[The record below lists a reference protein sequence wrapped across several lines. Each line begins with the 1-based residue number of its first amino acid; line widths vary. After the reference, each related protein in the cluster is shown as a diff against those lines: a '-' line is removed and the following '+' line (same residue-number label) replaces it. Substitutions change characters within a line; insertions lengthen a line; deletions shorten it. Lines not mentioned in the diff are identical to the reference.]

1 MFDPGAIFGSDF
13 LAYEKAHLAGPL
25 TEWSQ
30 NHAELP
36 IFAATVYLVMVFY
49 MPKFIKTAFNLRPFL
64 AAWNL
69 TLSIFSIVGASRCVP
84 ALLNLLQN
92 GGLVHS
98 VCGDVS
104 YLNGASGFWVALFIY
119 SKFFELMDTA
129 FLILRKR
136 EVIFLHWFH
145 HLTVL
150 MFCWHAYCLGVSSG
164 LWFAAMNYSV
174 HSIMYLYYFL
184 MVFRAKTLRKVL
196 RSLAPG
202 ITTIQLLQMVGG
214 IVVNFVA
221 ARSLY
226 MDPSSCYVHPSS
238 WKLGLG
244 MYLCY
249 FVLFAM
255 LFKEKFLT
263 PKAMK
268 PQICVA
274 SCHASDAAGMF
285 RSDSSAD
292 LPNAKK
298 KIN

>member
-1 MFDPGAIFGSDF
+1 M
-13 LAYEKAHLAGPL
+13 
-25 TEWSQ
+25 
-30 NHAELP
+30 
-36 IFAATVYLVMVFY
+36 
-49 MPKFIKTAFNLRPFL
+49 
-64 AAWNL
+64 
-69 TLSIFSIVGASRCVP
+69 
-84 ALLNLLQN
+84 
-92 GGLVHS
+92 
-98 VCGDVS
+98 
-104 YLNGASGFWVALFIY
+104 
-119 SKFFELMDTA
+119 
-129 FLILRKR
+129 RKR
-136 EVIFLHWFH
+136 KVIFLHWFH

-150 MFCWHAYCLGVSSG
+150 MYCWHAYCHGVSSG

-226 MDPSSCYVHPSS
+226 MDPSS

-263 PKAMK
+263 PKAM
-268 PQICVA
+268 
-274 SCHASDAAGMF
+274 
-285 RSDSSAD
+285 
-292 LPNAKK
+292 
-298 KIN
+298 